1 MPRPPMRSRTS
12 TLGPGVLLI
21 AALAALGCQGS
32 ETTTPAT
39 EESKSGAAPSG
50 GGEVVATYTGR
61 KLTSD
66 DVQKELGRLPAPSRS
81 YLVMPERK
89 RQFVENMI
97 MNDLLYQEGKQAG
110 FDKDEEVERQVNDL
124 RKRLVVQKVMRKYQT
139 PPTISDEQVRAYYD
153 GHPELYSTTQ
163 IRASHILVK
172 DEPTATQIL
181 VEIRANPER
190 FPDLAAQKST
200 DTTTAKRGGDLGM
213 FGQGRMVA
221 DFERV
226 AFALKVGEVSEVVK
240 TQYGY
245 HIIKVTER
253 KDGERKPFEQVKEQ
267 IRATLRNQGLQDQV
281 DGHFAELKRGANLTI
296 DEEALARVVPPP
308 PAGQERAAPSMG
320 GH

>member
-1 MPRPPMRSRTS
+1 MRSRRS
-12 TLGPGVLLI
+12 TLAPVLLLG

-32 ETTTPAT
+32 QTTPAG
-39 EESKSGAAPSG
+39 EEGKSAAAPAG
-50 GGEVVATYTGR
+50 GGEVVATFSGR
-61 KLTSD
+61 TLTSE
-66 DVQKELGRLPAPSRS
+66 DVQKELARLPAPSRS
-81 YLVMPERK
+81 YLVVPERK

-110 FDKDEEVERQVNDL
+110 YDKDAEVERQVNDL

-190 FPDLAAQKST
+190 FAELAAQKST

-221 DFERV
+221 DFERT
-226 AFALKVGEVSEVVK
+226 AFALKVDEVSEVVK

-308 PAGQERAAPSMG
+308 PAAGQERAAPAMG